1 MIEIKNLFFNYEPIE
16 ENEKP
21 KSVLKNI
28 NLKINDGEFI
38 SIIGHNG
45 SGKSTLAKL
54 LNGILLPKKGD
65 IEIDG
70 FNTKDQKNLL
80 KIRQKAGMVFQNP
93 DNQIVTS
100 VVEEELAFGPENL
113 GVEPSEIN
121 SRIGNVLKIVDM
133 EKYRFHAPHLLSG
146 GQKQRIAIAGILT
159 MNPEHIILDEP
170 TAMLDPIGRKEVID
184 TIYNLNK
191 TQKKTIILITHNMEE
206 TVKSDRIFV
215 MNDGEIFMEGSPRK
229 IFSKVDELKSI
240 GLSVPDVTEL
250 SYLLYKDGYL
260 ENYDFLTVQELVEK
274 LC

>member
-54 LNGILLPKKGD
+54 LNGILLPKKGN

-70 FNTKDQKNLL
+70 FNTKDEKNLL

-121 SRIGNVLKIVDM
+121 SRIGNALKIVDM

>member
-70 FNTKDQKNLL
+70 FNTKDEKKLL

-215 MNDGEIFMEGSPRK
+215 MNDGEIFMQGCPRK